1 MSLPVLLLRTL
12 LAFALLVM
20 LACTGTRHDD
30 AVLYRELGGQSGITA
45 IVDGFLY
52 ELAEDT
58 DVLPLFANTD
68 IDRFREKFIEQL
80 CDVSGGPCEY
90 SGDNMRET
98 HRDMQVTRAQFN
110 SVVEDLIRAMER
122 RDVPVGAQNRLLKR
136 LAAMYGDIV
145 YR

>member
-1 MSLPVLLLRTL
+1 MTGIARGMVVLVLLCTL
-12 LAFALLVM
+12 GCAA
-20 LACTGTRHDD
+20 APPGDD
-30 AVLYRELGGQSGITA
+30 AGLYRELGGQPGITA

-52 ELAEDT
+52 ELSEDR

-80 CDVSGGPCEY
+80 CDVAGGPCRY
-90 SGDNMRET
+90 SGDSMRET

-110 SVVEDLIRAMER
+110 SVVEDLIRAMEHEN
-122 RDVPVGAQNRLLKR
+122 VPVAAQNRLLRR

-145 YR
+145 YL

>member
-1 MSLPVLLLRTL
+1 MTPMARTVL
-12 LAFALLVM
+12 ALVILVTCG
-20 LACTGTRHDD
+20 CTGTRQDD
-30 AVLYRELGGQSGITA
+30 AALYRELGGQSGITA
-45 IVDGFLY
+45 IVDGFLF
-52 ELAEDT
+52 ELSEDR

-68 IDRFREKFIEQL
+68 IERFREKFIEQL

-90 SGDNMRET
+90 SGDTMRET
-98 HRDMQVTRAQFN
+98 HRDMRVTRAQFN

-122 RDVPVGAQNRLLKR
+122 EDVPVGAQNRLLKR

>member
-1 MSLPVLLLRTL
+1 MSLPLLLLRML
-12 LAFALLVM
+12 LAFALLVT

-30 AVLYRELGGQSGITA
+30 AALYRELGGQSGITA

-52 ELAEDT
+52 ELSEDT

>member
-1 MSLPVLLLRTL
+1 MTPMFRTVL
-12 LAFALLVM
+12 ALIILVM
-20 LACTGTRHDD
+20 CGCINTRQDG
-30 AVLYRELGGQSGITA
+30 AALYRELGGQSGITA
-45 IVDGFLY
+45 IVDGFLF
-52 ELAEDT
+52 ELSEDR

-68 IDRFREKFIEQL
+68 IERFRDKFIEQL

-90 SGDNMRET
+90 TGDTMRET

-122 RDVPVGAQNRLLKR
+122 EDVPVGAQNRLLKR